1 MATLRVGIPAAF
13 IGSLIAGTVPA
24 TASDGILEI
33 NQACAVNTGCF
44 AGDAASFPVT
54 ITQPGSYRLTG
65 NLDLTST
72 PNTDAI
78 VLQATVT
85 LDLGGFSIQGPITC
99 TGAGPTLSCGAG
111 TGSGVLFDPSAQAS
125 VVRNGTVQG
134 MGETGVGG
142 DAHQIQIESI
152 RAVNNGRDG
161 VSAQGDTII
170 RQCTAFANGEDGVD
184 VDAGSL
190 VESTVAVGNGDDGVE
205 TDGPSTIVRGVT
217 ARGNGADG
225 IHTEVASLVDTSN
238 ASENGDDGISVG
250 RGSTVSRSA
259 ARANTAAGIKA
270 EGDVT
275 VSESSS
281 RDNVREGYWLAGPAV
296 RFTGNVSSNNTLA
309 DACGGGICSE
319 RRRFYQTSTTH
330 AANAVL
336 TACAAGFH
344 MASLWEIIDRS
355 GLAYD
360 TVLGVTND
368 DSGEGPP
375 AIVEFSWIRT
385 GYNAWGSSMGPGIAN
400 CTAWTS
406 TSAARWGT
414 AVSIT
419 DWSDPPETIGDWKA
433 DDFDCSGTRRTWCV
447 EDD

>member
-1 MATLRVGIPAAF
+1 MKLRTPAVQAVITVAL
-13 IGSLIAGTVPA
+13 IGSGIVSPGPV
-24 TASDGILEI
+24 TAADGVLEI

-205 TDGPSTIVRGVT
+205 TDGPSTIVRGVS
-217 ARGNGADG
+217 ARGNGAAG
-225 IHTEVASLVDTSN
+225 VHTETFAVVSETTS
-238 ASENGDDGISVG
+238 SENAAEGFLLGAG
-250 RGSTVSRSA
+250 ARYRSNTS
-259 ARANTAAGIKA
+259 RANG
-270 EGDVT
+270 V
-275 VSESSS
+275 
-281 RDNVREGYWLAGPAV
+281 
-296 RFTGNVSSNNTLA
+296 A
-309 DACGGGICSE
+309 DDCGGGICSE
-319 RRRFYQTSTTH
+319 RRRYYLTQSSAFDG
-330 AANAVL
+330 ANAL

-344 MASLWEIIDRS
+344 MAAYREIRDTDN
-355 GLAYD
+355 LAYD
-360 TVLGVTND
+360 KLLGFNKD

-375 AIVEFSWIRT
+375 ANEFAWVRT
-385 GYNAWGSSMGPGIAN
+385 GADSASSQNAGIAN
-400 CTAWTS
+400 CNSWSQTSGYGSVVWLDSQWTG
-406 TSAARWGT
+406 TSEA
-414 AVSIT
+414 
-419 DWSDPPETIGDWKA
+419 SDPWKGSEYTCISPIGV
-433 DDFDCSGTRRTWCV
+433 WCV
-447 EDD
+447 QDD